1 MPVTPVY
8 EEIFMRGFLIGFAVV
23 AVLVMAGFG
32 ALVLIANGM
41 EPSREEVRV
50 ELDDDFP
57 R

>member
-1 MPVTPVY
+1 
-8 EEIFMRGFLIGFAVV
+8 MRGFLIGFAVV
-23 AVLVMAGFG
+23 GVLALAGFG

-41 EPSREEVRV
+41 EPTQEEVRV

>member
-1 MPVTPVY
+1 MTVTPVY

-32 ALVLIANGM
+32 ARVLIANGM